1 MLQAREDSI
10 LFSCSHPA
18 CRGWTVPEINS
29 HHTQSHIHRL
39 SLEQHDFMMMYGSA
53 GLLSEFQ
60 SSNPVQKRL
69 YQCHISV
76 VTYTCISVSSQAGAA
91 RKRQGRMTIWG
102 SWTRRCSCTWIT
114 AAAMAMAARSCKS
127 KGVVSVYACMH
138 FVVLWRP
145 TDRNSTAVAVF
156 LHA

>member
-1 MLQAREDSI
+1 
-10 LFSCSHPA
+10 
-18 CRGWTVPEINS
+18 
-29 HHTQSHIHRL
+29 
-39 SLEQHDFMMMYGSA
+39 MMMYGSA

-138 FVVLWRP
+138 FIRRSLT
-145 TDRNSTAVAVF
+145 TDRPKFNCSCRVFACLAVF
-156 LHA
+156 VFAASQMQLTSSSNVLVD